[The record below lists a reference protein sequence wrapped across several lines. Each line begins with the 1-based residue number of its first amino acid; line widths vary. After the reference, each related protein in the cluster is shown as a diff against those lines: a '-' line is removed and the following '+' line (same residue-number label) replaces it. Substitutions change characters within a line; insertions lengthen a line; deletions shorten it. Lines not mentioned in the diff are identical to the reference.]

1 MKKDSSTDQIVL
13 NTEIARNAM
22 AQYNLNLVKLEFI
35 KHLENTT
42 FKLSTEQGNFLLRV
56 PKRISQYCSRYRI

>member
-1 MKKDSSTDQIVL
+1 MKDLSTEQVIL

-22 AQYNLNLVKLEFI
+22 EQYNFKSPKLEFI

-42 FKLSTEQGNFLLRV
+42 FKLSTEQGKFLLRV
-56 PKRISQYCSRYRI
+56 